1 MPFGYKSIK
10 LTLRAHLL
18 IITHRRSQMNKGQL
32 IGGGICLVLAIL
44 LAVLNFTLPPGDL
57 MFQLGD
63 QNLPWVPPV
72 ILAIIGA
79 WLLFSGFTSREKPE
93 NKQAKEITIDADKA
107 ALNKRLETIA
117 WGLLLVMLGGFLLVP
132 GDQFPKGWWSI
143 GVGVIMLGLNVAR
156 YFMNVRMSGFTTFL
170 GIVAIISGVLE
181 LAGWDILEGAF
192 FLIILGA
199 YLLIKPWFD
208 KRHLFG
214 KAEQS

>member
-1 MPFGYKSIK
+1 
-10 LTLRAHLL
+10 
-18 IITHRRSQMNKGQL
+18 MNKGQL

-132 GDQFPKGWWSI
+132 GNQFPKGWWSI